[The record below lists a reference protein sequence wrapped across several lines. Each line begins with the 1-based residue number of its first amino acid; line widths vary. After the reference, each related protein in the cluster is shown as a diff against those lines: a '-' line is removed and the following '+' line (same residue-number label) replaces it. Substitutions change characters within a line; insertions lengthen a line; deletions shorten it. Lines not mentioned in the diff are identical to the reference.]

1 MPCEEAR
8 GVAERAHR
16 GQVEPSGAPYID
28 HVRRVAASVPAEAA
42 SVAWL
47 HDVLEW
53 TGLTDDDPALAGLA
67 PHERRALLLLTRH
80 GGDDDDRFLS
90 HLRDISVA
98 PGAAGEIARAVKGAD
113 MEDRMRLPRDPNA
126 AWRPPYRRALTIL
139 AGGHPDPAK
148 GTTARYGATVRSSLM
163 GCAGAPDRLHPP
175 IPAGPPTS
183 PRLRE
188 GDKETAE

>member
-8 GVAERAHR
+8 GIAERAHR

-28 HVRRVAASVPAEAA
+28 HVRRVAASVPAGAA

-53 TGLTDDDPALAGLA
+53 TGLTYDDPALAGLA

-90 HLRDISVA
+90 HLRDIRVA

-113 MEDRMRLPRDPNA
+113 MEDRLRFPRDPNA

-139 AGGHPDPAK
+139 GGGHPDPAK
-148 GTTARYGATVRSSLM
+148 GTTADDGATVRSAVM
-163 GCAGAPDRLHPP
+163 ECGGASERLCPP
-175 IPAGPPTS
+175 SAAGPTHT